1 MGQDLENVDNFHPG
15 FLRRRRFGRRRFSSL
30 VRVSHAVSF
39 KPKII
44 L

>member
-15 FLRRRRFGRRRFSSL
+15 FLRRQCFRRRRFSSL
-30 VRVSHAVSF
+30 ASVSHAVSF
-39 KPKII
+39 NATII